1 MTIRTTADGTKTI
14 LQVGG
19 ADKLIIHDT
28 GDVEAAGNLKASGK
42 VQGQP
47 ATDVGDVVTFEQAF
61 GVGQTLVDVKAS
73 RAIATNYINTTG
85 KTIFVMVAV
94 GSAVGPYSVVA
105 TVNGIDIQGT
115 GSPTTTAT
123 AVFFPVPPG
132 GAYAI
137 NMDGGSSYNIYT
149 WVEYR

>member
-1 MTIRTTADGTKTI
+1 MTMKFTPVGATKGH
-14 LQVGG
+14 LQVGSG
-19 ADKLIIHDT
+19 LPVEIDT
-28 GDVEAAGNLKASGK
+28 AGNLKAAGK

-47 ATDVGDVVTFEQAF
+47 ATEAGDVVTFEQAF
-61 GVGQTLVDVKAS
+61 GVGQNIVNVKAS
-73 RAIATNYINTTG
+73 RAIATNYTNTTG

-94 GSAVGPYSVVA
+94 GSASGPYSVVA
-105 TVNGIDIQGT
+105 VVNGTDIQGT
-115 GSPTTTAT
+115 GSPTTTAA